1 MSAPANVVATT
12 LQSGGPGSYVITYS
26 WTLGSSPS
34 ALSFSV
40 TLYSIIWGVTA
51 IVKGPINYTSSQLSD
66 TYTNTVTGASYYC
79 IVTAYAGAGQTGAS
93 AQFQSQQVSVYNPYG
108 GPQGVQGYQG
118 VQGLQGPTGPVGQQG
133 LQGVQGLMQVTNYA
147 TTNQLVTTGGDST
160 HLTAYP
166 LFTLNGTTLSL
177 GAGAN
182 ITTSGTS
189 NSIGG
194 VTLNNGAVSGVTTLN
209 ASGAIATSAGFTG
222 PSINT
227 DSTSSSRVSG
237 VTLNNG
243 AVSGVTTLN
252 ASGAIATSAGFTGP
266 SFSAT
271 NFVTAGGGFTGPS
284 SSTINGI
291 SIGLTNQNVSGVG
304 TLSCG
309 AITAP
314 SINNGANTFNVTA
327 TTGTN
332 VTTMTVGA
340 GNGTGYSISAGTISC
355 GAITS
360 SGALGLST
368 NGITSGT
375 HNPSATDTYNLGITG
390 TRWKQ
395 VVASNFTGALTG
407 NADTATNVAY
417 SGLTGTVPTWNQNT
431 TGNAATATTAGGLT
445 GTPAIT
451 VGTITGSSL
460 TLAGAISG
468 VTTLGMGGALS
479 GVTTISN
486 TASAAI
492 TSIGESARPVTNIY
506 ATTFTGALT
515 GNATGLSGTP
525 NITVGTITGSS
536 LTLAGAISGV
546 TTLGMGGALSGVTT
560 ISNTASAA
568 ITSIGESARPVSN
581 IYATQL
587 NAGAAVLIGSN
598 VTTGT
603 SGGIRLTNAGGNN
616 YIQSG
621 ANFSTSTAAPLIFT
635 TMNAG
640 AEWARFDSNG
650 NVGIGTASPG
660 STYKLDV
667 SGTVHSSYFVGG
679 DQSANGTT
687 NFYST
692 APSAG
697 GFFGPG
703 ADKAATTPG
712 GGSLGVFSTTAFT
725 QNTGGYITL
734 GGRAH
739 DYGSGELLQTFGRI
753 MGYADTTSAYLGGLS
768 FATQNGGVMYER
780 FRLDADGRAFFPIYT
795 AGTLSITGSGGQVS
809 SSSDK
814 RLKTNIEYVQD
825 NATSAIMALKPA
837 RYMWLSDPSNVQ
849 MGFIA
854 QDVETVI
861 PEAVDGKKYEYEW
874 KLDNNGK
881 PVVDSQG
888 NLVLTDKPRY
898 RGFSDRPVLAMLV
911 KAFQEMT
918 ETINTLSARLS
929 NVEAQLART

>member
-1 MSAPANVVATT
+1 MSAPAGVTATT

-147 TTNQLVTTGGDST
+147 TTNQLITTGGDST

-182 ITTSGTS
+182 ITTAGTS

-417 SGLTGTVPTWNQNT
+417 SGITGITSGSTFA
-431 TGNAATATTAGGLT
+431 GNAATATTAGGLT

-460 TLAGAISG
+460 ALAGAI
-468 VTTLGMGGALS
+468 
-479 GVTTISN
+479 
-486 TASAAI
+486 
-492 TSIGESARPVTNIY
+492 
-506 ATTFTGALT
+506 
-515 GNATGLSGTP
+515 
-525 NITVGTITGSS
+525 
-536 LTLAGAISGV
+536 
-546 TTLGMGGALSGVTT
+546 SGVTT

-581 IYATQL
+581 IYASTFTGAL
-587 NAGAAVLIGSN
+587 TGNATGLSGTPNISVSN
-598 VTTGT
+598 VTAASATALLMTYGYVASNSNAVMLRNDGQNFFILFGLNDGSTFT
-603 SGGIRLTNAGGNN
+603 SHRPFA
-616 YIQSG
+616 
-621 ANFSTSTAAPLIFT
+621 
-635 TMNAG
+635 
-640 AEWARFDSNG
+640 
-650 NVGIGTASPG
+650 IGSPG
-660 STYKLDV
+660 STYPGRVGIGTNPNQYTLTV
-667 SGTVHSSYFVGG
+667 GGSVAAWSGYFFSYQSGTSTYSYWGL
-679 DQSANGTT
+679 DTST
-687 NFYST
+687 NT
-692 APSAG
+692 VIGVPAG
-697 GFFGPG
+697 GV
-703 ADKAATTPG
+703 AYLSNAAS
-712 GGSLGVFSTTAFT
+712 GSLTAW
-725 QNTGGYITL
+725 N
-734 GGRAH
+734 
-739 DYGSGELLQTFGRI
+739 
-753 MGYADTTSAYLGGLS
+753 
-768 FATQNGGVMYER
+768 FA
-780 FRLDADGRAFFPIYT
+780 
-795 AGTLSITGSGGQVS
+795 
-809 SSSDK
+809 SD
-814 RLKTNIEYVQD
+814 LKLKNII
-825 NATSAIMALKPA
+825 APLTSAISLFNHITPVYYTTKTDTTNTKH
-837 RYMWLSDPSNVQ
+837 L
-849 MGFIA
+849 GLIA
-854 QDVETVI
+854 QEVQQVFPEFVGSMTKDGETEPTLTLGYASLVTPLI
-861 PEAVDGKKYEYEW
+861 AAVKELAARVAVLEAK
-874 KLDNNGK
+874 
-881 PVVDSQG
+881 
-888 NLVLTDKPRY
+888 
-898 RGFSDRPVLAMLV
+898 
-911 KAFQEMT
+911 
-918 ETINTLSARLS
+918 LS
-929 NVEAQLART
+929 NA

>member
-147 TTNQLVTTGGDST
+147 TTNQLITTGGDST

-182 ITTSGTS
+182 ITTAGTS

-227 DSTSSSRVSG
+227 DSTSSSKVSGVTLNNGALSGVTTLNASGAIATSAGFTGPSINTDSTSSSKVSG

-243 AVSGVTTLN
+243 AVSGVTSLGMGGALSGVTTLN

-271 NFVTAGGGFTGPS
+271 NFVTSAGGFTGPS

-304 TLSCG
+304 TLACGNITSGTVNGVTLSSSGSSGFGTINCG

-314 SINNGANTFNVTA
+314 SINNGASTFTVTG

-340 GNGTGYSISAGTISC
+340 GNGTGYSISAGTINC

-360 SGALGLST
+360 SGNLALGANT
-368 NGITSGT
+368 ITSGN
-375 HNPSATDTYNLGITG
+375 HIP
-390 TRWKQ
+390 
-395 VVASNFTGALTG
+395 
-407 NADTATNVAY
+407 
-417 SGLTGTVPTWNQNT
+417 
-431 TGNAATATTAGGLT
+431 NAAGN
-445 GTPAIT
+445 
-451 VGTITGSSL
+451 
-460 TLAGAISG
+460 
-468 VTTLGMGGALS
+468 TLGTS
-479 GVTTISN
+479 SSN
-486 TASAAI
+486 WAN
-492 TSIGESARPVTNIY
+492 VY

-525 NITVGTITGSS
+525 NITVGTISATTITPSTDASYALGS
-536 LTLAGAISGV
+536 LTLKFTTVYGATFSGN
-546 TTLGMGGALSGVTT
+546 ASGLTGTPNITVGT
-560 ISNTASAA
+560 IGCGA
-568 ITSIGESARPVSN
+568 ITSSGALALGSN
-581 IYATQL
+581 TITSGNIIPNAASNTLGTSTSNWSNVYATNL
-587 NAGAAVLIGSN
+587 Y
-598 VTTGT
+598 
-603 SGGIRLTNAGGNN
+603 GILA
-616 YIQSG
+616 
-621 ANFSTSTAAPLIFT
+621 
-635 TMNAG
+635 
-640 AEWARFDSNG
+640 
-650 NVGIGTASPG
+650 
-660 STYKLDV
+660 
-667 SGTVHSSYFVGG
+667 
-679 DQSANGTT
+679 SANGTT
-687 NFYST
+687 AN
-692 APSAG
+692 
-697 GFFGPG
+697 
-703 ADKAATTPG
+703 
-712 GGSLGVFSTTAFT
+712 VFTKDVW
-725 QNTGGYITL
+725 YC
-734 GGRAH
+734 
-739 DYGSGELLQTFGRI
+739 
-753 MGYADTTSAYLGGLS
+753 TSDSNKMLINYLGGNLYS
-768 FATQNGGVMYER
+768 SSNGTHGFGKDNFNYMTITSTATNGNVN
-780 FRLDADGRAFFPIYT
+780 ITT
-795 AGTLSITGSGGQVS
+795 AGTASIGFYGSNLGFNTITPIAGFAIKLPTTNAIAGLWDKSWAVIGGTGTTDGSGSGLGFSWDSTNEVGYIRSVNVALAWKPLTIAASYVS
-809 SSSDK
+809 LLNTSGSAMSVGIAIAAATAPTNTLEVNGSCRIWNGTNGLLAASGATSWGTTSDSN
-814 RLKTNIEYVQD
+814 LKNVIAPIT
-825 NATSAIMALKPA
+825 NATKSLELVTPVYYSWK
-837 RYMWLSDPSNVQ
+837 SDISNTRQIGV
-849 MGFIA
+849 IA
-854 QDVETVI
+854 QEIQQAV
-861 PEAVDGKKYEYEW
+861 PEAVGQF
-874 KLDNNGK
+874 
-881 PVVDSQG
+881 PIDS
-888 NLVLTDKPRY
+888 NDYLSVRFTELIPHLIT
-898 RGFSDRPVLAMLV
+898 AV
-911 KAFQEMT
+911 KE
-918 ETINTLSARLS
+918 LSARLS

>member
-1 MSAPANVVATT
+1 MSAPAGVTATT

-147 TTNQLVTTGGDST
+147 TTNQLITTGGDST

-182 ITTSGTS
+182 ITTAGTS

-243 AVSGVTTLN
+243 AVSGVTTLNASGAIATSAGFTGPSINTDSTSSSRVSGVTLNNGAVSGVTSLGMGGALSGVTTLNSSGAIATSAGFTGPSINTDSTSSSRVSGVTLNNGAVSGVTSLGMGGALSGVTTLNASGAIATSAGFTGPSINTDSTSSSRVSGVTLNNGAVSGVTSLGMGGALSGVTTLN

-417 SGLTGTVPTWNQNT
+417 SGITGITSGSTFA
-431 TGNAATATTAGGLT
+431 GNAATATTAGGLT

-460 TLAGAISG
+460 ALAGAI
-468 VTTLGMGGALS
+468 
-479 GVTTISN
+479 
-486 TASAAI
+486 
-492 TSIGESARPVTNIY
+492 
-506 ATTFTGALT
+506 
-515 GNATGLSGTP
+515 
-525 NITVGTITGSS
+525 
-536 LTLAGAISGV
+536 
-546 TTLGMGGALSGVTT
+546 SGVTT

-581 IYATQL
+581 IYASTFTGAL
-587 NAGAAVLIGSN
+587 TGNATGLSGTPNISVSN
-598 VTTGT
+598 VTAASATALLMTYGYVASNSNAVMLRNDGQNFFILFGLNDGSTFT
-603 SGGIRLTNAGGNN
+603 SHRPFA
-616 YIQSG
+616 
-621 ANFSTSTAAPLIFT
+621 
-635 TMNAG
+635 
-640 AEWARFDSNG
+640 
-650 NVGIGTASPG
+650 IGSPG
-660 STYKLDV
+660 STYPGRVGIGTNPNQYTLTV
-667 SGTVHSSYFVGG
+667 GGSVAAWSGYFFSYQSGTSTYSYWGL
-679 DQSANGTT
+679 DTST
-687 NFYST
+687 NT
-692 APSAG
+692 VIGVPAG
-697 GFFGPG
+697 GV
-703 ADKAATTPG
+703 AYLSNAAS
-712 GGSLGVFSTTAFT
+712 GSLTAW
-725 QNTGGYITL
+725 N
-734 GGRAH
+734 
-739 DYGSGELLQTFGRI
+739 
-753 MGYADTTSAYLGGLS
+753 
-768 FATQNGGVMYER
+768 FA
-780 FRLDADGRAFFPIYT
+780 
-795 AGTLSITGSGGQVS
+795 
-809 SSSDK
+809 SD
-814 RLKTNIEYVQD
+814 LKLKNII
-825 NATSAIMALKPA
+825 APLTSAISLFNHITPVYYTTKTDTTNTKH
-837 RYMWLSDPSNVQ
+837 L
-849 MGFIA
+849 GLIA
-854 QDVETVI
+854 QEVQQVFPEFVGSMTKDGETEPTLTLGYASLVTPLI
-861 PEAVDGKKYEYEW
+861 AAVKELAARVAVLEAK
-874 KLDNNGK
+874 
-881 PVVDSQG
+881 
-888 NLVLTDKPRY
+888 
-898 RGFSDRPVLAMLV
+898 
-911 KAFQEMT
+911 
-918 ETINTLSARLS
+918 LS
-929 NVEAQLART
+929 NA